1 MVCHVSGI
9 RGNQKQEGVYHI
21 QQGLGQVAV
30 QLGKAVGELGDID
43 GDELIGVLDAVVEC
57 RDAVKGQL
65 RQVLV
70 VDVLRQSCPVPQRE
84 FGLVVREL

>member
-1 MVCHVSGI
+1 MVCHVSGV
-9 RGNQKQEGVYHI
+9 RGEHNDEGTYHV

-43 GDELIGVLDAVVEC
+43 GDELIGVLDAVIER

-70 VDVLRQSCPVPQRE
+70 MDVLRQARPVPQRE
-84 FGLVVREL
+84 FSLVV